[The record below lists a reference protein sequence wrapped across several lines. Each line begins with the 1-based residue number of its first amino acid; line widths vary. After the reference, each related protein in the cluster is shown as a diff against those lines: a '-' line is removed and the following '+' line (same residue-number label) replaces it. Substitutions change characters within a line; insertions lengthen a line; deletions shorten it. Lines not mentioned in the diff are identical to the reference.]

1 MSVPAPP
8 APVPLEERAAGP
20 DLARGLALLGI
31 GLANLVAWLHGEPW
45 TVLLKQAEAAP
56 LDRAVDV
63 LLALSVDNR
72 LFPLF
77 ALLFGYGLG
86 ILHRRSLAAGERPGR
101 FVLRMLRRHL
111 VLLAIGLAHATF
123 LFSGDILVAYAMIG
137 MLCVGLLAR
146 HRAILAVGGLMALA
160 PLGTWGW
167 ADGVSGLGGGD
178 GYALASAATYAETL
192 LPRAREALVE
202 LATAPVYDLGLLA
215 PMAIGALAARPRLL
229 EDVPRHRAV
238 LRPTAAAG
246 CATGLLGALP
256 LTAVLVLD
264 PRHEVLDSPIVLGIL
279 GTIHQLS
286 GLFGAIGLA
295 AACAL
300 LAERLLPPRPRDGD
314 SGTESVRPGA
324 LVAPAR
330 AVTALGTISLTAYVA
345 LSLEAL
351 LLFPPYTLD
360 LGARLGTAPAALL
373 VTAGWLLLVGLA
385 ELLRRHGRRGPLEAL
400 LRRLARPRGAGAPVG

>member
-1 MSVPAPP
+1 MSVPAPT
-8 APVPLEERAAGP
+8 APVPLAERAAGP

-31 GLANLVAWLHGEPW
+31 GLANLVGWLHGEPW
-45 TVLLKQAEAAP
+45 TVLLKQADAAP

-63 LLALSVDNR
+63 LLALLVDNR

-86 ILHRRSLAAGERPGR
+86 LLHRRSLAAGERRGR

-137 MLCVGLLAR
+137 MLCVVLLAR
-146 HRAILAVGGLMALA
+146 HRALLAVGGLMALA

-229 EDVPRHRAV
+229 EDVPRHRPV

-264 PRHEVLDSPIVLGIL
+264 PRHEVLDSAIVLGIL

-295 AACAL
+295 AASAL
-300 LAERLLPPRPRDGD
+300 VAERLLPP
-314 SGTESVRPGA
+314 
-324 LVAPAR
+324 AP
-330 AVTALGTISLTAYVA
+330 
-345 LSLEAL
+345 
-351 LLFPPYTLD
+351 
-360 LGARLGTAPAALL
+360 
-373 VTAGWLLLVGLA
+373 
-385 ELLRRHGRRGPLEAL
+385 
-400 LRRLARPRGAGAPVG
+400 